1 MMEAGNQQQFQA
13 DVMDELRQREE
24 MDDQDKRDAMLEERR
39 KQDAKIIERN
49 GKK

>member
-1 MMEAGNQQQFQA
+1 MEAGNQQQFQA

-24 MDDQDKRDAMLEERR
+24 MDAQDKRDAMLEERR
-39 KQDAKIIERN
+39 KQDAKIIERK